1 MIRKEKKEEEEE
13 KEREKT
19 TKKKMRDAHTKY
31 QTGRAGGLICFE
43 GGRER
48 ERQQLEAILMF
59 VREGGKFFR
68 IFFMIIY

>member
-1 MIRKEKKEEEEE
+1 MIRKEKK
-13 KEREKT
+13 KKRREREE
-19 TKKKMRDAHTKY
+19 KKMRDAHTKY

-43 GGRER
+43 GGER

>member
-1 MIRKEKKEEEEE
+1 MIRKEKKRRRRR
-13 KEREKT
+13 KGEREEN
-19 TKKKMRDAHTKY
+19 KKKMRDAHTKY
-31 QTGRAGGLICFE
+31 QTGRAGGLICLE

>member
-1 MIRKEKKEEEEE
+1 
-13 KEREKT
+13 
-19 TKKKMRDAHTKY
+19 MRDAHTKY